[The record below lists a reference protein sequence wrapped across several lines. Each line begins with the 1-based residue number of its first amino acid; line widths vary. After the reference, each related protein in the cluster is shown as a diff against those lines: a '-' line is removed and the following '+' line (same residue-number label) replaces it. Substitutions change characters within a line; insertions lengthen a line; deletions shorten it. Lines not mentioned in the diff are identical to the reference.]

1 MVTFKDFFSFK
12 NNRFFWVNII
22 AMVVVVVVAIFSTLE
37 WLDSYTRHGEA
48 IDVPNVKNI
57 NIDEAEVMLSNRD
70 LSVVVID
77 SVYKKN
83 LPAGTII
90 EQNPVAGSKIK
101 KGRAIYVTINS
112 DKVPLIAIPDIVDNS
127 SLRQAEA
134 KLQAM
139 GFKLTE
145 PEFISGE
152 RDWVYGLSYKGRQ
165 LNAGDR
171 VPREAI
177 LTIIAGNGSDVVQQD
192 STLMD
197 SMNMDGIEGDIPS
210 ETKTDDSWF

>member
-22 AMVVVVVVAIFSTLE
+22 VMVVVVAGVIFSTLE
-37 WLDSYTRHGEA
+37 WLDIYTRHGEA
-48 IDVPNVKNI
+48 IVVPNVKNI
-57 NIDEAEVMLSNRD
+57 RANEAEMMLSNRE
-70 LSVVVID
+70 LTLVVVD
-77 SVYKKN
+77 SSYVKD
-83 LPAGTII
+83 LPAGIII

-112 DKVPLIAIPDIVDNS
+112 DTAPLIAVPDIVDNS

-134 KLQAM
+134 KLRAM

-145 PEFISGE
+145 PQYISGE
-152 RDWVYGLSYKGRQ
+152 KDWVYGLSYKGRE
-165 LNAGDR
+165 LNAGDK

-177 LTIIAGNGSDVVQQD
+177 LTLTAGNGSEIAAED
-192 STLMD
+192 STNIDDMPVD
-197 SMNMDGIEGDIPS
+197 EGEAEVD
-210 ETKTDDSWF
+210 KSWF